1 MTANYKSKKCEELV
15 NKIKECRAN
24 NNIEG
29 MSVHAN
35 ELKMLAED
43 IQDTYSMTA
52 ALFYMS
58 MVHFIKGEH
67 DKTLS
72 LNM

>member
-43 IQDTYSMTA
+43 IQDTYSMTS
-52 ALFYMS
+52 LHY
-58 MVHFIKGEH
+58 FICQWF
-67 DKTLS
+67 TS
-72 LNM
+72 LKENMTKH

>member
-43 IQDTYSMTA
+43 I
-52 ALFYMS
+52 
-58 MVHFIKGEH
+58 
-67 DKTLS
+67 
-72 LNM
+72 